1 MVAKKRKSKR
11 QTLQQKFKIIK
22 RTKEHHKRLKK
33 GRLTNHSSGK
43 SKDDNSIPN
52 AWPYKEEVRKLGH
65 LCLHHTSLHFRFRKL
80 IVFIYCLQLLKEIQN
95 AKDKMEE
102 LKLRQKEKRK
112 EELVTTIVLRLNFL
126 VVVTM

>member
-1 MVAKKRKSKR
+1 M
-11 QTLQQKFKIIK
+11 
-22 RTKEHHKRLKK
+22 
-33 GRLTNHSSGK
+33 
-43 SKDDNSIPN
+43 
-52 AWPYKEEVRKLGH
+52 
-65 LCLHHTSLHFRFRKL
+65 HHTSPHFRFRKL

-112 EELVTTIVLRLNFL
+112 EELVTTIVLCLNFL